1 MNGLMM
7 DMPLMISGVLRHVAL
22 YHADTEI
29 VSRQTDG
36 SIHRGTYAATELRA
50 RQVACALASLG
61 ITPGERIGT
70 LAWNTHR
77 HFELYYGIS
86 GSGAI
91 CHTINPRLFPEQI
104 IYIINHAEDSV
115 IFFDQ
120 TFLPLVQRLAPA
132 CPTVK
137 TWVLLGTQNQLPAE
151 TPLPNLLA
159 YEELLATV
167 ASKAT
172 DYEWP
177 SFDEQTA
184 SSLCYTSG
192 TTGNPK
198 GVLYSHR
205 STILHAYASALPDC
219 AGLSASD
226 VALALVPMF
235 HVNAWG
241 IPYSVPLAGARLVLP
256 GPAFDGKSIYELIE
270 QEGVTYAAGIPSI
283 WYGLLNYM
291 EQHKLRFSR
300 LKRAII
306 GGVTCPPLLIRALED
321 FYGVEVRHA
330 WGMTETSPAG
340 VVNAVKHKHAGLS
353 ADERFYLKTKQ
364 GRPCFGLEVEVV
376 DGEGQRL
383 PHDGCTSGDL
393 LVRGPWVARGYYRNE
408 QAEPALQI
416 ESGGRTWLHTGDVA
430 SLDTDGYLQI
440 TDRSK
445 DIIKSGG
452 EWISSVELENIAMSH
467 PAVAE
472 AAVIAVSHPKWDERP
487 LLLVVRKSA
496 QRVTREEL
504 LAFYDGKVVRWSK
517 PDDVVF
523 VDSLPHTATG
533 KVLKT
538 QLREEYTAYQ
548 LRESAHTHARN
559 VDDDMSVSNDE

>member
-7 DMPLMISGVLRHVAL
+7 DMPLMISAVLRHVAR

-29 VSRQTDG
+29 VSRSTEG
-36 SIHRGTYAATELRA
+36 GMHRYTYADAELRA
-50 RQVACALASLG
+50 RQVACALQALG
-61 ITPGERIGT
+61 IAGGERIGT
-70 LAWNTHR
+70 LGWNNHR

-104 IYIINHAEDSV
+104 VYILNHAEDRV
-115 IFFDQ
+115 VFFEQ
-120 TFLPLVQRLAPA
+120 SFLPLVQRLAPL
-132 CPTVK
+132 CPTVQA
-137 TWVLLGTQNQLPAE
+137 WVLMGAREQLPVE
-151 TPLPNLLA
+151 GDLPGLPGLAAYEDLLA
-159 YEELLATV
+159 A
-167 ASKAT
+167 AAARAA

-177 SFDEQTA
+177 SFDEKTA

-192 TTGNPK
+192 TTGDPK

-205 STILHAYASALPDC
+205 STVLHAFASALPDC
-219 AGLSASD
+219 AGVSAAD
-226 VALALVPMF
+226 VALPVVPMF

-241 IPYSVPLAGARLVLP
+241 IPYSIPIVGAKLVLP
-256 GPAFDGKSIYELIE
+256 GPAFDGKSLFELIE

-283 WYGLLNYM
+283 WYGLLNHM
-291 EQHKLRFSR
+291 EQHKLRFST
-300 LKRAII
+300 LKRVVI
-306 GGVTCPPLLIRALED
+306 GGVTCPPLLIRAFED

-340 VVNAVKHKHAGLS
+340 VVNTFKAKHAGLGT
-353 ADERFYLKTKQ
+353 DERFYLKTKQ
-364 GRPCFGLEVEVV
+364 GRPSFGLELEVV
-376 DGEGQRL
+376 DGEGRRL
-383 PHDGCTSGDL
+383 PHDGCASGDL
-393 LVRGPWVARGYYRNE
+393 LVRGHWVASGYYHDE
-408 QAEPALQI
+408 TGAALLHT
-416 ESGGRTWLHTGDVA
+416 EGGSAGQRAWLHTGDVA
-430 SLDTDGYLQI
+430 SLDADGYLQI

-452 EWISSVELENIAMSH
+452 EWISSVELETIAMAH

-496 QRVTREEL
+496 QRVTREDL
-504 LAFYDGKVVRWSK
+504 LAFYDDKVARWSR

-533 KVLKT
+533 KLLKT
-538 QLREEYTAYQ
+538 RLREEYAAYT
-548 LRESAHTHARN
+548 LRESA
-559 VDDDMSVSNDE
+559 DLPEE